1 MKITTTTVSGAGT
14 LLMTVIPAGL
24 SLAFSLGAG
33 SLFGH
38 RFVFL
43 LMGSIF
49 LLIPWVLACSIDS
62 EYMTEIAE
70 LRRGCPCCGAAC
82 TLVHLNELPFGKS
95 LVVYECMTEIA
106 VRRKKTKLHK
116 SIICGNANDECDTI

>member
-1 MKITTTTVSGAGT
+1 MKITTTTVSGAGI

-38 RFVFL
+38 KFVFL
-43 LMGSIF
+43 LVGSIF
-49 LLIPWVLACSIDS
+49 LLIPWVLACNIDS

-95 LVVYECMTEIA
+95 LVVYECMTEIV
-106 VRRKKTKLHK
+106 VRHKKTKLHK

>member
-1 MKITTTTVSGAGT
+1 MKITTATVSRAGI

-38 RFVFL
+38 EFVFL
-43 LMGSIF
+43 LVGFIF
-49 LLIPWVLACSIDS
+49 LLIPLVLACGIDS
-62 EYMTEIAE
+62 EGVITTAE

-82 TLVHLNELPFGKS
+82 TLVHLNGFPFGKS
-95 LVVYECMTEIA
+95 LVIYECMTEIV

>member
-1 MKITTTTVSGAGT
+1 MKITTTTVSGAGI
-14 LLMTVIPAGL
+14 LLIIVISAGL

-38 RFVFL
+38 KFVFL
-43 LMGSIF
+43 LVGSIF
-49 LLIPWVLACSIDS
+49 LLIPWVLVCSIDS

-95 LVVYECMTEIA
+95 LVVYECMTEIV

>member
-14 LLMTVIPAGL
+14 ILIIVISAGL
-24 SLAFSLGAG
+24 SLVFSLGAG

-43 LMGSIF
+43 LVGSIF
-49 LLIPWVLACSIDS
+49 LLIPLVLACGIDS
-62 EYMTEIAE
+62 EYMLTTAK
-70 LRRGCPCCGAAC
+70 LKRGCPCCGAAC

-95 LVVYECMTEIA
+95 LVVYECMTEIV

>member
-1 MKITTTTVSGAGT
+1 MKTTTATVSRAGI
-14 LLMTVIPAGL
+14 LLMIVMPAGL

-38 RFVFL
+38 EFVFL
-43 LMGSIF
+43 LVGFIF
-49 LLIPWVLACSIDS
+49 LLTPWVLACNIDS
-62 EYMTEIAE
+62 ECAITTAD

-82 TLVHLNELPFGKS
+82 TLVHLNEFPFSKS
-95 LVVYECMTEIA
+95 SVIYECMTEIA

-116 SIICGNANDECDTI
+116 SIIRW